1 MAGQRAMKIQRQITE
16 GSYKRTKGEGLKQE
30 LSKSGEGLMLHEH
43 QANSPEQC
51 QLT

>member
-1 MAGQRAMKIQRQITE
+1 MAGQRAIRTQRQSTE
-16 GSYKRTKGEGLKQE
+16 GPYKRTKGEGLKQE
-30 LSKSGEGLMLHEH
+30 LSESGEVLMLHEH